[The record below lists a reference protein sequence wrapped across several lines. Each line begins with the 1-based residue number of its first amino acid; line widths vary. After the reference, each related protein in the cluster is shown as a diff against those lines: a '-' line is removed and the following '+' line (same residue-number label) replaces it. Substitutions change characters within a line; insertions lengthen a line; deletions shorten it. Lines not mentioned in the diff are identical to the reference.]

1 MKTFLWIVLCA
12 LTLASSIFTG
22 KNIYTMGIENGL
34 KQGINKQIIGWDLSE
49 DTKGGFVFKP
59 IIKEEN

>member
-22 KNIYTMGIENGL
+22 KDIYTMGVENGL

>member
-22 KNIYTMGIENGL
+22 KNIYTIGIEDGL

-49 DTKGGFVFKP
+49 DAKGGFVFKP